1 MTADILSPL
10 RVVPS
15 TLLLFLFASSAVYV
29 NVSYQSSVYPVNFHP
44 PQYM

>member
-15 TLLLFLFASSAVYV
+15 TLLFLFASSAVCV

-44 PQYM
+44 PQCM